1 MLPRK
6 AEEVHRVV
14 KEAEVVGVV
23 EVVCIDPGEAVGMKL
38 EDMADAEIGGAAV
51 EGGVDAKIANEKEEE
66 EEEAAAA
73 AGGVGGE
80 DAELRAAVAEEDETN
95 GEADSEVVETAEDA
109 DAVGRRG

>member
-14 KEAEVVGVV
+14 KGAEVVGVV
-23 EVVCIDPGEAVGMKL
+23 EVVCIDSGEAVGMKL
-38 EDMADAEIGGAAV
+38 EGMADVEIGGAAV
-51 EGGVDAKIANEKEEE
+51 EGGVDVKIANGKKKEEVVVV
-66 EEEAAAA
+66 A

-80 DAELRAAVAEEDETN
+80 GAELRAAVEEDDETN
-95 GEADSEVVETAEDA
+95 GEADSEVVEMAEDA

>member
-66 EEEAAAA
+66 EEAAAA

>member
-14 KEAEVVGVV
+14 KGAEVVGVV
-23 EVVCIDPGEAVGMKL
+23 EVVCIDSGEAVGMKL
-38 EDMADAEIGGAAV
+38 EGMADAEIGGAAV
-51 EGGVDAKIANEKEEE
+51 EGGVDAKIANGKKKEVVVV
-66 EEEAAAA
+66 A

-80 DAELRAAVAEEDETN
+80 GAELRAAVEEEDETN
-95 GEADSEVVETAEDA
+95 GEAGSEVVEMAEDA